1 MENKKFLAMVVS
13 ETEDQKYI
21 RNISEKNTEDL
32 PAGDVLIKV
41 MFSSLNYKDALSS
54 IGNKGVT
61 RKYPHTPGIDAA
73 GIVESSSSKDFKP
86 GEEVIVTSYD
96 LGMNTSGGFGQ
107 YIRVPEGWVI
117 KKPQGLSLKESMIY
131 GTAGLTAGLCVS
143 GLLEHN
149 IKPEAGEILVTGAA
163 GGVGSI
169 AVRLLSALG
178 YDVVAVNGLND
189 ETDYLKELGAKR
201 IISIEDAVD
210 RSGRPILKE
219 LWAGCI
225 DTIGGEML
233 ATAIKSTRAGGSVS
247 CCGNVASGDLPL
259 TVYPFILRGVTLIGI
274 DSQNCPMPKRKKVWD
289 KIANEWKLTDFEKMA
304 EEISISDLDAKI
316 DLMIA
321 GKHRGRTIVNNW
333 R

>member
-13 ETEDQKYI
+13 EAEDNKYI
-21 RNISEKNTEDL
+21 RNISTKNTEDL

-41 MFSSLNYKDALSS
+41 LFSSLNYKDALSS

-117 KKPQGLSLKESMIY
+117 KKPQDLSLKESMVY

-149 IKPEAGEILVTGAA
+149 IKPESGEILVTGAA

-169 AVRLLSALG
+169 AVRLLSGLG
-178 YDVVAVNGLND
+178 YDIVAVNGLND
-189 ETDYLKELGAKR
+189 ETDYLKELGAKK
-201 IISIEDAVD
+201 IISIEEATDK
-210 RSGRPILKE
+210 SGRPILKE
-219 LWAGCI
+219 LWAGCV

-233 ATAIKSTRAGGSVS
+233 ATAIKSTKTGGSVS

-274 DSQNCPMPKRKKVWD
+274 DSQNCPMQKRKKVWD
-289 KIANEWKLTDFEKMA
+289 KLASEWKLPDLEKMA
-304 EEISISDLDAKI
+304 EDISMSELDSKI